1 VILYIGHFYIDAN
14 RFKAMRKEILLISW
28 LFFSTYSVVV
38 DTDWGSVSKVLGK
51 EVIYELDMT
60 GCCFSN

>member
-1 VILYIGHFYIDAN
+1 
-14 RFKAMRKEILLISW
+14 MRKEILLISW